1 MVNKYHEPASG
12 FGLGG
17 LPSGRNYI
25 AANPAGEGPVALH
38 SSSCAGANLAF
49 RQQPIRVRQEG
60 AQVQGQGRGV
70 NKNKAEVAGNTEVN
84 GEDSVAEGDEEKT
97 GAALMTPHVDAVDAD
112 GST

>member
-1 MVNKYHEPASG
+1 M
-12 FGLGG
+12 
-17 LPSGRNYI
+17 
-25 AANPAGEGPVALH
+25 ALH

-60 AQVQGQGRGV
+60 AQVQGQGRGI